1 MFEVDRMTR
10 CVGTPRRF
18 PKASMRV
25 QPFVTRSGDG
35 SVGTRI
41 CAWRQRRAV
50 ASVVA
55 ALVAAVIG
63 AAGGAGIVA
72 YVGVNSNYCPFETGA
87 GMELPTPGYTGNV
100 SPNATTYEDGSVV
113 FTASA
118 SGCVPPYSFE
128 WSFGD
133 GTYSSAPN
141 VVHVYSEPGYF
152 AGSIT
157 IRDSAGHQAISYFCI
172 NATDW
177 PTLTG
182 GQSSSPGCSW
192 LPNS

>member
-1 MFEVDRMTR
+1 MGERA
-10 CVGTPRRF
+10 VGAR
-18 PKASMRV
+18 KA
-25 QPFVTRSGDG
+25 
-35 SVGTRI
+35 
-41 CAWRQRRAV
+41 AWRRRRAV
-50 ASVVA
+50 APVVA
-55 ALVAAVIG
+55 ALIAAAIG
-63 AAGGAGIVA
+63 VSGGAGIMA
-72 YVGVNSNYCPFETGA
+72 YVGVTSHYCPFDTGS

-100 SPNATTYEDGSVV
+100 SPNATTYADGSVV

-141 VVHVYSEPGYF
+141 VVHVYSGAGYF

-157 IRDSAGHQAISYFCI
+157 IRDSAGHEAVSYFCI

-182 GQSSSPGCSW
+182 GGSSSPGCSW
-192 LPNS
+192 LPSS